1 MKNKY
6 FFSTFQF
13 LDSKV
18 QSNRGSEVYN
28 FVKNICFV
36 PLNVCIF
43 EPKKQKIQK
52 PKYFVSTEKPKL
64 ILNMKS
70 KFIAIALLLSVSL
83 TSCDAVDDLLSFNIS
98 NETSIKI
105 NSTSPINLPS
115 EIITPE
121 VTTNSSAEFENNKTK
136 ASLVKDV
143 KLRSLRLAISDPSDK
158 TFTFLKSVHLYISTT
173 DSDEIELAYQDNIN
187 ATTNT
192 IDLICTD
199 KKLDQYIKA
208 DKYKIRTK
216 VTLKETLTKDV
227 TIKAEMKFRVTADP
241 F

>member
-1 MKNKY
+1 
-6 FFSTFQF
+6 
-13 LDSKV
+13 
-18 QSNRGSEVYN
+18 
-28 FVKNICFV
+28 
-36 PLNVCIF
+36 
-43 EPKKQKIQK
+43 
-52 PKYFVSTEKPKL
+52 
-64 ILNMKS
+64 MKS
-70 KFIAIALLLSVSL
+70 KLIAWTVFLSIFL
-83 TSCDAVDDLLSFNIS
+83 TSCDAVDDLLTFSIS

-105 NSTSPINLPS
+105 KSTSPINLPS

-143 KLRSLRLAISDPSDK
+143 KIRSLKLAISDPSDK
-158 TFTFLKSVHLYISTT
+158 TFTFLKSVHLYIST
-173 DSDEIELAYQDNIN
+173 SNPDEIELAYQDNIN
-187 ATTNT
+187 VTTNT

-208 DKYKIRTK
+208 DSYKIRTQ

-227 TIKAEMKFRVTADP
+227 TVKANMKFKVTADP

>member
-1 MKNKY
+1 
-6 FFSTFQF
+6 
-13 LDSKV
+13 
-18 QSNRGSEVYN
+18 
-28 FVKNICFV
+28 
-36 PLNVCIF
+36 
-43 EPKKQKIQK
+43 
-52 PKYFVSTEKPKL
+52 
-64 ILNMKS
+64 MKS
-70 KFIAIALLLSVSL
+70 KLIALSLFLSLFLS
-83 TSCDAVDDLLSFNIS
+83 SCDAVDNLLTFTIS
-98 NETSIKI
+98 NETSIQIK
-105 NSTSPINLPS
+105 STSPINLPS
-115 EIITPE
+115 EIITPD

-143 KLRSLRLAISDPSDK
+143 KLKSLKLMITNPTDK

-187 ATTNT
+187 ASTNS

-199 KKLDQYIKA
+199 ARLDQYIKA

-227 TIKAEMKFRVTADP
+227 TVKAEMKFRVTADP

>member
-1 MKNKY
+1 
-6 FFSTFQF
+6 
-13 LDSKV
+13 
-18 QSNRGSEVYN
+18 
-28 FVKNICFV
+28 
-36 PLNVCIF
+36 
-43 EPKKQKIQK
+43 
-52 PKYFVSTEKPKL
+52 
-64 ILNMKS
+64 MKS
-70 KFIAIALLLSVSL
+70 KLIALSLFLSLFLS
-83 TSCDAVDDLLSFNIS
+83 SCDAVDNLLTFTIS
-98 NETSIKI
+98 NETSIQIK
-105 NSTSPINLPS
+105 STSPINLPS
-115 EIITPE
+115 EIITPD

-143 KLRSLRLAISDPSDK
+143 KLKSLKLMITNPSDK

-187 ATTNT
+187 ASTNS

-199 KKLDQYIKA
+199 ARLDQYIKA

-227 TIKAEMKFRVTADP
+227 TVKAEMKFRVTADP